1 MKVTA
6 FCTNETLHVPQQST
20 IENDMDLW
28 GYRNM
33 IVEPVYTELAI
44 IYNTN
49 EKLMLNKA
57 TLSHNF

>member
-6 FCTNETLHVPQQST
+6 SCTNETLYIPQQST
-20 IENDMDLW
+20 IESDMDLW
-28 GYRNM
+28 GYQNM

-44 IYNTN
+44 IYDTN

-57 TLSHNF
+57 TLSYNF